1 MTVDKTFFTP
11 LCKRLGAILS
21 RRGMLFIGLGIVII
35 MSVAALLAPWFAPY
49 DPTALHLKSILMPP
63 SAQFPLGT
71 DALGRDVLSRLLYG
85 ARVSLWVGFVSVSI
99 SIAIGITLGLLA
111 G

>member
-35 MSVAALLAPWFAPY
+35 MSVAALLAPCLAP
-49 DPTALHLKSILMPP
+49 
-63 SAQFPLGT
+63 
-71 DALGRDVLSRLLYG
+71 
-85 ARVSLWVGFVSVSI
+85 
-99 SIAIGITLGLLA
+99 
-111 G
+111 

>member
-35 MSVAALLAPWFAPY
+35 MSVYLFLN
-49 DPTALHLKSILMPP
+49 LVISVVMNSINRIVIR
-63 SAQFPLGT
+63 G
-71 DALGRDVLSRLLYG
+71 SR
-85 ARVSLWVGFVSVSI
+85 
-99 SIAIGITLGLLA
+99 
-111 G
+111 